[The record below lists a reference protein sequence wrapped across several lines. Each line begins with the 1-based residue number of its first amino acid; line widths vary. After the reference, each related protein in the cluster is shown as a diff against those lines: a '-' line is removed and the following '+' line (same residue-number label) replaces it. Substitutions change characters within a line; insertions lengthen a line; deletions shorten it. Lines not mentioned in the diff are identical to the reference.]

1 MQVITSRDMGFC
13 FGVRRAVDKMKDA
26 ANEGRQVTTLGQVV
40 HNPQVVSE
48 LKEIGIEVNERRET
62 DGVTTD
68 ASTPDF
74 SIDAVVA
81 RIEEIAKD

>member
-1 MQVITSRDMGFC
+1 MQVIKSRDG
-13 FGVRRAVDKMKDA
+13 
-26 ANEGRQVTTLGQVV
+26 L
-40 HNPQVVSE
+40 E
-48 LKEIGIEVNERRET
+48 LLPHWFDRHEA